1 MHCAPAAYVIAAMSK
16 NSNESMFSRLLPA
29 RFNKALKL
37 VPVVR
42 LSGVINAAPSLRPGL
57 SLSSVDKMLT
67 RAFSMKSI
75 SAVAIVVN
83 SPGGSP
89 AQSALIHNR
98 IRQLAAEHGVPVLA
112 FCEDVAASGGYM
124 LAIAGDEIYGQRFS
138 IIGSIGVVSAGFG
151 FVEAISKLGVE
162 RRVYTAGK
170 NKSVL
175 DPFQPEKKQ
184 DVDRLKKIQLD
195 IHQGFIDLVKER
207 RKSKLPD
214 EEGEIFTGAFW
225 SAPAA
230 MELGLIDGIG
240 DMHAVLRKKF
250 GDKVKIKPVT
260 PAGGLS
266 LRRFLSKG
274 DAQFPASFDVN
285 LSGDFAEEFTTSLE
299 KRGLWQRFGL

>member
-1 MHCAPAAYVIAAMSK
+1 MAK
-16 NSNESMFSRLLPA
+16 NVKQTVLSRLLPA
-29 RFNKALKL
+29 RFNKSVKV
-37 VPVVR
+37 VPLVR

-57 SLSSVDKMLT
+57 SLASADKMLE
-67 RAFSMKSI
+67 RAFSMKGI
-75 SAVAIVVN
+75 AAVAIAVN

-98 IRQLAAEHGVPVLA
+98 IRQLAAENEVPVYA

-151 FVEAISKLGVE
+151 FVDAISKLGIE

-184 DVDRLKKIQLD
+184 DVERLKKIQLD
-195 IHQGFIDLVKER
+195 IHQGFIDMVKAR
-207 RKSKLPD
+207 RQAKLPT

-225 SAPAA
+225 AAPAA
-230 MELGLIDGIG
+230 KEMGLIDGIG
-240 DMHAVLRKKF
+240 DMHTILREKF
-250 GDKVKIKPVT
+250 GDKVKIKPV
-260 PAGGLS
+260 PPSGGLS
-266 LRRFLSKG
+266 LRRLLSKS
-274 DAQFPASFDVN
+274 DAQFPASLDVN
-285 LSGDFAEEFTTSLE
+285 LSGDFAEEFITSLE